1 MTKKKEYVQTDNKQI
16 KSSEGKSQAQ
26 KLKKNTVTGSNNVN
40 NANMNN
46 PPKMWTE
53 TGRYLATDGR

>member
-46 PPKMWTE
+46 PPKM
-53 TGRYLATDGR
+53 